1 MKRFWLIFVVLVVAL
16 TATGCYINDD
26 VQTHQV
32 GIQLNRNAIVT
43 VVSSGVYTNMGWFA
57 DLKVMD
63 INTLTF
69 SVDDPEV
76 LTSDNQA
83 VAVKIT
89 IQARRKADNDSVRNI
104 FTNWSTLVDND
115 VLVATISATAR
126 EGIKI
131 GTRTFTTTQLLDDRN
146 GLALAIAEKLKE
158 DTAKYSVD
166 VINVTVENIAFDP
179 KFTDVLNEKALLRVE
194 TEKELQRQQLI
205 KQQAS
210 NDVLKASEQTLVI
223 KGQIIQAKAQTELEV
238 NVASREGQKIAE
250 LNKIYET
257 NQYAFELEKL
267 RLLEKILGDKSVF
280 YIPEN
285 TSIYQFVGNLTN
297 TLPTSTV
304 PLVVPAQ

>member
-1 MKRFWLIFVVLVVAL
+1 MKRFLLVLIMMIVAFG
-16 TATGCYINDD
+16 ATGCYINSD
-26 VQTHQV
+26 VETHQIGV
-32 GIQLNRNAIVT
+32 QLNRNAITNVVT
-43 VVSSGVYTNMGWFA
+43 SGVYTDMGFFA

-63 INTLTF
+63 INTITF
-69 SVDDPEV
+69 SVEDPEV

-89 IQARRKADNDSVRNI
+89 IQARRKSDGDSVRNI

-115 VLVATISATAR
+115 VLVTTISATAR

-131 GTRTFTTTQLLDDRN
+131 GTRAFTTTQLLDDRN
-146 GLALAIAEKLKE
+146 GLALTIAEKLKE

-166 VINVTVENIAFDP
+166 IINVTVENIAFDP

-210 NDVLKASEQTLVI
+210 NDVLQASEQTLVI
-223 KGQIIQAKAQTELEV
+223 REQIIQAQAQTDLEV
-238 NVASREGQKIAE
+238 LIAAREGQKIAE

-257 NQYAFELEKL
+257 NPYAFELERL

-280 YIPEN
+280 YIPEG
-285 TSIYQFVGNLTN
+285 TSIYQFIGNLTN
-297 TLPTSTV
+297 PV
-304 PLVVPAQ
+304 VVPQQ